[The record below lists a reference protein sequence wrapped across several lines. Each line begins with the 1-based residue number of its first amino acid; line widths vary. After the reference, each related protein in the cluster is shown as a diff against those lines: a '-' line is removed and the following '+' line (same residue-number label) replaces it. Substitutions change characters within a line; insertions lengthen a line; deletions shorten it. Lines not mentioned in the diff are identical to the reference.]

1 MAYGAMGRVGF
12 LYQSAKDQLKYYN
25 MSRKKYIHIVMAI
38 GGYMALDDKDF
49 DKNRQESQSSS
60 ELAEMLMAAF
70 GDGTKK

>member
-1 MAYGAMGRVGF
+1 
-12 LYQSAKDQLKYYN
+12 
-25 MSRKKYIHIVMAI
+25 MAI